1 MRTIS
6 RFSTYIIAALMM
18 LLTTKASASTHTDRI
33 YDALSEVTPEGQG
46 INWKKIGEGTLFVL
60 FTVGFLGAMGW
71 VEEQDEKEGWK
82 KPVKPVAAFAGNNA
96 PVHQSDSHAQPVD
109 PKHRKEVENQLKKAQ
124 EAQEKEAKVRLK
136 KEAERAEKERK
147 QREKALAEKAEK
159 EAERAEKERKQREK
173 ALAEKAEKE
182 RKQREKE
189 RKAQEEKERKR
200 LQEQQREQEEQH
212 RKQEEQR
219 RKDAEARER
228 TKKKDRQRRREEAE
242 RKRREEYLQSMLYDQ
257 YYRHI

>member
-6 RFSTYIIAALMM
+6 RFSTYTIAALMM
-18 LLTTKASASTHTDRI
+18 LLATNISAFTHAERG
-33 YDALSEVTPEGQG
+33 YDASSEATPEGQG
-46 INWKKIGEGTLFVL
+46 VNWKKIGEGTLFVL
-60 FTVGFLGAMGW
+60 FAVGFLGAMGW

-109 PKHRKEVENQLKKAQ
+109 PKHRKEVEKQMKKTQ

-136 KEAERAEKERK
+136 KEV
-147 QREKALAEKAEK
+147 
-159 EAERAEKERKQREK
+159 ERAEKERKQREK

-189 RKAQEEKERKR
+189 HKALEEKERKR
-200 LQEQQREQEEQH
+200 LQEQQLKQKEQH

-228 TKKKDRQRRREEAE
+228 KKKKDRQRRREEAE

>member
-33 YDALSEVTPEGQG
+33 YDASSEVMPEGQG

-60 FTVGFLGAMGW
+60 FAVGFLGAIGW

-109 PKHRKEVENQLKKAQ
+109 PKHRKEVEKQMKKTQ

-136 KEAERAEKERK
+136 KEAERTEKERK
-147 QREKALAEKAEK
+147 QREKALTEKAEK
-159 EAERAEKERKQREK
+159 ELKQR
-173 ALAEKAEKE
+173 
-182 RKQREKE
+182 
-189 RKAQEEKERKR
+189 EKERKR
-200 LQEQQREQEEQH
+200 LQEQQRKQKEQH
-212 RKQEEQR
+212 RKQEEQH

-228 TKKKDRQRRREEAE
+228 KKKKDRQRRREEAE
-242 RKRREEYLQSMLYDQ
+242 RKRREEYLQSMLYEQ

>member
-1 MRTIS
+1 MCTIS

-109 PKHRKEVENQLKKAQ
+109 PKHRKEVEKQMKKTQ

-136 KEAERAEKERK
+136 KEVERAEKERK
-147 QREKALAEKAEK
+147 QREKALVEKAEK
-159 EAERAEKERKQREK
+159 EH
-173 ALAEKAEKE
+173 
-182 RKQREKE
+182 KQREKE
-189 RKAQEEKERKR
+189 HKAQEEKERKR
-200 LQEQQREQEEQH
+200 LQEQQRKQEEQH
-212 RKQEEQR
+212 RKQEEQH

-228 TKKKDRQRRREEAE
+228 KKKKDRQRRREEAE

>member
-1 MRTIS
+1 MRIID
-6 RFSTYIIAALMM
+6 RFSTYIITALM
-18 LLTTKASASTHTDRI
+18 LLLATNVSASTHTDRG
-33 YDALSEVTPEGQG
+33 YDASSEVTPEGQG
-46 INWKKIGEGTLFVL
+46 VNWKKIGEGMLFVI
-60 FTVGFLGAMGW
+60 FAVGFLGVMGW

-82 KPVKPVAAFAGNNA
+82 RPVKPIAAFAGKNA
-96 PVHQSDSHAQPVD
+96 PVHQSDSHTQPVD
-109 PKHRKEVENQLKKAQ
+109 PKHHKEVENQLKKAQ
-124 EAQEKEAKVRLK
+124 EAQEKEVKVRLK
-136 KEAERAEKERK
+136 
-147 QREKALAEKAEK
+147 K

-189 RKAQEEKERKR
+189 HKAQEEKERKR
-200 LQEQQREQEEQH
+200 LQEQQRKQEELHRRQEEQH
-212 RKQEEQR
+212 

-228 TKKKDRQRRREEAE
+228 KKKKDRQRRREEAE